1 MLQKRLFCVGFGFSA
16 AHLVRRLQQEQESG
30 RGWRIAGTCRSEEKK
45 KQLEADGIEAFLF
58 SPEAPLDPAAFDGTT
73 HLLASA
79 PPNETGDPFI
89 KKYGDALM
97 KHAPDLEWVA
107 YLSTTGV
114 YGDRGGDWVDESS
127 ELAPTTARGEKRLAA
142 ERDWLSWGEKSGVPV
157 HLFRLA
163 GIYGPYRNQMTSLRQ
178 GKARRVV
185 KPGQIFSR
193 IHVKDIAEV
202 LVASI
207 ARPHAGAAYNVCD
220 DEAAPPQDVVAYAAA
235 LMGIEPPPEIPFEEA
250 DLSPMAKSFYEDVK
264 RVSNKRLKE
273 ELGVTLLYPTYR
285 EGLKA
290 LYEAGEF

>member
-1 MLQKRLFCVGFGFSA
+1 MPQKRLFCVGFGFSA
-16 AHLVRRLQQEQESG
+16 AHLVRRLQQERESG
-30 RGWRIAGTCRSEEKK
+30 KSWRIAGTCRSEEKK

-89 KKYGDALM
+89 KEYGDALM

-114 YGDRGGDWVDESS
+114 YGDRGGGWVDESS

-193 IHVKDIAEV
+193 IHVEDIAEV

-264 RVSNKRLKE
+264 RVSNKRIRQ
-273 ELGVTLLYPTYR
+273 ELGVRLRYPTYR

>member
-1 MLQKRLFCVGFGFSA
+1 MPQKRLFCVGFGFSA

-30 RGWRIAGTCRSEEKK
+30 RAWRIAGTCRSEEKK

-58 SPEAPLDPAAFDGTT
+58 SPDQPLAPSAFDGTT

-89 KKYGDALM
+89 KEYGDALM
-97 KHAPDLEWVA
+97 THAPDLEWAA

-114 YGDRGGDWVDESS
+114 YGDRGGGWVDESS

-193 IHVKDIAEV
+193 IHVEDIAEV

-264 RVSNKRLKE
+264 RVSNKRIRQ
-273 ELGVTLLYPTYR
+273 ELGMRLRYPTYR